1 MKATAVS
8 PGIAIGKVFLLKKI
22 EVESLQKYS
31 NSMEKEL
38 SILEKALEKSAF
50 ELQELIETS
59 GAKLGKDD
67 AEIFQAH
74 LMILQDDEFVQTV
87 RDHIESEKLCAA
99 YAVMKTADEFYI
111 QFMNIE
117 DEYIRERA
125 ADVKDV
131 GMRVVKSI
139 LGTGTGLEAMPDGS
153 VIVARE
159 LSPSDTASMDSQKV
173 CGIITEGGGRTSHA
187 AIIARNL
194 GIPAIVGAAGITEQV
209 ETGSFIVFDGESGE
223 VFIRPD
229 EKIIQRYEKIKISR
243 ENYKKL
249 LMQFKDKKTF
259 TIDSHQVELYAN
271 IASQNDTSAA
281 LENGAQGVG
290 LFRTEFLYMNRDSEP
305 SEEEQLEVYKKVLLN
320 MKSKPVII
328 RTLDIGGD
336 KDVPYLGLEKEDNP
350 FLGFRAIR
358 ICLEKKEMFKKQLR
372 AILRA
377 SVFGR
382 ARIMFPMISCLEELR
397 AAKQIV
403 SECMQELDKKSIEYD
418 RSIQTGIMIEV
429 PSAAVISD
437 ILAEECDFFSIGTND
452 LIQYTTAVD
461 RMNHKISELYNQY
474 NPAVLRLIKTVIEN
488 GHKKGIDVGM
498 CGEAAGDE
506 VMAYLLLG
514 LGLDEF
520 SMSPPCILNIRRL
533 FSLVGMNEARN
544 DAQKVLEMKDA
555 QEIKK
560 FLEERNKKIAGK

>member
-31 NSMEKEL
+31 DSMEKEL

-173 CGIITEGGGRTSHA
+173 CGIITESGGRTSHA

-194 GIPAIVGAAGITEQV
+194 GIPAIVGAGGITEQV
-209 ETGSFIVFDGESGE
+209 ETGTFIVFNGESGE

-377 SVFGR
+377 SIFGR

-560 FLEERNKKIAGK
+560 FLEERN

>member
-31 NSMEKEL
+31 DSMEKEL
-38 SILEKALEKSAF
+38 SILETALEKSAF

-59 GAKLGKDD
+59 EAKLGKDD

-403 SECMQELDKKSIEYD
+403 SECMQELDKKYIEYD

>member
-1 MKATAVS
+1 MKGTAVS

-22 EVESLQKYS
+22 EVESLQK
-31 NSMEKEL
+31 NSDDPQKEL
-38 SILEKALEKSAF
+38 AILETALKKSALELEK
-50 ELQELIETS
+50 LIQAS
-59 GAKLGKDD
+59 GEKLGETD
-67 AEIFQAH
+67 AGIFQAH

-87 RDHIESEKLCAA
+87 RDHIQAEKLCAA
-99 YAVMKTADEFYI
+99 YAVVKTAEDFYI
-111 QFMNIE
+111 QFMQIE

-131 GMRVVKSI
+131 GMRVIKSI

-153 VIVARE
+153 VIVAQE

-173 CGIITEGGGRTSHA
+173 CGIITESGGRTSHA

-194 GIPAIVGAAGITEQV
+194 GIPAIVGAGGITEQV
-209 ETGSFIVFDGESGE
+209 ETGTFIVFNGESGE
-223 VFIRPD
+223 IFIQPD

-290 LFRTEFLYMNRDSEP
+290 LFRTEFLYMNRDNEP
-305 SEEEQLEVYKKVLLN
+305 SEEEQFVIYKKVLSD

-336 KDVPYLGLEKEDNP
+336 KNVPYLGLEKEDNP

-377 SVFGR
+377 SIFGR
-382 ARIMFPMISCLEELR
+382 ARIMFPMISCLEELMT
-397 AAKQIV
+397 AKEII
-403 SECMQELDKKSIEYD
+403 SECMQELDKRSIEYD
-418 RSIQTGIMIEV
+418 RSIQIGIMIEV

-437 ILAEECDFFSIGTND
+437 ILAKECDFFSIGTND

-461 RMNHKISELYNQY
+461 RMNPKIAELYNQY

-488 GHKKGIDVGM
+488 GHKEKIDVGM

-506 VMAYLLLG
+506 IMAYLLLG

-533 FSLVGMNEARN
+533 FSLADMNEAVN
-544 DAQKVLEMKDA
+544 DAQTVLTMKDA
-555 QEIKK
+555 REIKK
-560 FLEERNKKIAGK
+560 FLEERNKKISER

>member
-31 NSMEKEL
+31 DSMEKEL

-173 CGIITEGGGRTSHA
+173 CGIKQKAEA
-187 AIIARNL
+187 
-194 GIPAIVGAAGITEQV
+194 
-209 ETGSFIVFDGESGE
+209 
-223 VFIRPD
+223 
-229 EKIIQRYEKIKISR
+229 
-243 ENYKKL
+243 
-249 LMQFKDKKTF
+249 
-259 TIDSHQVELYAN
+259 
-271 IASQNDTSAA
+271 
-281 LENGAQGVG
+281 
-290 LFRTEFLYMNRDSEP
+290 EP
-305 SEEEQLEVYKKVLLN
+305 LTQ
-320 MKSKPVII
+320 P
-328 RTLDIGGD
+328 
-336 KDVPYLGLEKEDNP
+336 
-350 FLGFRAIR
+350 
-358 ICLEKKEMFKKQLR
+358 
-372 AILRA
+372 
-377 SVFGR
+377 
-382 ARIMFPMISCLEELR
+382 
-397 AAKQIV
+397 
-403 SECMQELDKKSIEYD
+403 
-418 RSIQTGIMIEV
+418 
-429 PSAAVISD
+429 
-437 ILAEECDFFSIGTND
+437 
-452 LIQYTTAVD
+452 
-461 RMNHKISELYNQY
+461 
-474 NPAVLRLIKTVIEN
+474 
-488 GHKKGIDVGM
+488 
-498 CGEAAGDE
+498 
-506 VMAYLLLG
+506 
-514 LGLDEF
+514 
-520 SMSPPCILNIRRL
+520 
-533 FSLVGMNEARN
+533 
-544 DAQKVLEMKDA
+544 
-555 QEIKK
+555 
-560 FLEERNKKIAGK
+560 

>member
-1 MKATAVS
+1 MKGTAVS

-22 EVESLQKYS
+22 EVESLQK
-31 NSMEKEL
+31 NSDDTQKEL
-38 SILEKALEKSAF
+38 AILETALEKSAL
-50 ELQELIETS
+50 ELEKLIQAS
-59 GAKLGKDD
+59 GEKLGETD
-67 AEIFQAH
+67 AGIFQAH

-87 RDHIESEKLCAA
+87 RDRIQTEKLCAA
-99 YAVMKTADEFYI
+99 YAVVKTAEDFYI
-111 QFMNIE
+111 KFMQIE

-131 GMRVVKSI
+131 GMRVIKSI
-139 LGTGTGLEAMPDGS
+139 LGTGTGLEAIPDGS
-153 VIVARE
+153 VIVAQE

-173 CGIITEGGGRTSHA
+173 CGIITESGGRTSHA

-194 GIPAIVGAAGITEQV
+194 GIPAIVGAGGITERV
-209 ETGSFIVFDGESGE
+209 ETGTFIVFNGESGE
-223 VFIRPD
+223 IFIQPD
-229 EKIIQRYEKIKISR
+229 EELVKKYIEMKAAKEKH
-243 ENYKKL
+243 KKL

-259 TIDSHQVELYAN
+259 THDNHQVELYAN

-290 LFRTEFLYMNRDSEP
+290 LFRTEFLYMNRDNEP
-305 SEEEQLEVYKKVLLN
+305 SEEEQFVIYKKVLSD

-336 KDVPYLGLEKEDNP
+336 KNVPYLGLEKEDNP

-377 SVFGR
+377 SIFGR
-382 ARIMFPMISCLEELR
+382 ARIMFPMISCLEELMT
-397 AAKQIV
+397 AKEII
-403 SECMQELDKKSIEYD
+403 SECMQELDKRSIEYD
-418 RSIQTGIMIEV
+418 RSIQIGIMIEV

-437 ILAEECDFFSIGTND
+437 ILAKECDFFSIGTND

-461 RMNHKISELYNQY
+461 RMNPKIADLYNQY

-488 GHKKGIDVGM
+488 GHKEKIDVGM

-506 VMAYLLLG
+506 IMAYLLLG

-520 SMSPPCILNIRRL
+520 SMSPSCILNIRRL
-533 FSLVGMNEARN
+533 FSLVDMNEAVN
-544 DAQKVLEMKDA
+544 DAQTVLTMKDA
-555 QEIKK
+555 REIKK
-560 FLEERNKKIAGK
+560 FLEERNKKISE

>member
-194 GIPAIVGAAGITEQV
+194 GIPAIVGATGITEQV

>member
-31 NSMEKEL
+31 DSMEKEL
-38 SILEKALEKSAF
+38 SILETALEKSAF

-125 ADVKDV
+125 TDVKDV

-194 GIPAIVGAAGITEQV
+194 GIPAIVGATGITEQV

>member
-31 NSMEKEL
+31 DSMEKEL
-38 SILEKALEKSAF
+38 SILETALEKSAF

-59 GAKLGKDD
+59 EAKLGKDD

>member
-31 NSMEKEL
+31 DSMEKEL

-194 GIPAIVGAAGITEQV
+194 GIPAIVGATGITEQV

-259 TIDSHQVELYAN
+259 THDNHQVELYAN

>member
-1 MKATAVS
+1 MNATAVS

-31 NSMEKEL
+31 DSMEKEL
-38 SILEKALEKSAF
+38 SILETALEKSAF

-194 GIPAIVGAAGITEQV
+194 GIPAIVGATGITEQV

>member
-31 NSMEKEL
+31 DSMEKEL
-38 SILEKALEKSAF
+38 SILETALEKSAF

-59 GAKLGKDD
+59 EAKLGKDD

-125 ADVKDV
+125 TDVKDV

-194 GIPAIVGAAGITEQV
+194 GIPAIVGATGITEQV

>member
-31 NSMEKEL
+31 DSMEKEL

-461 RMNHKISELYNQY
+461 RMNHKILELYNQY

>member
-31 NSMEKEL
+31 DSMEKEL
-38 SILEKALEKSAF
+38 SILETALEKSAF

-59 GAKLGKDD
+59 EAKLGKDD

-125 ADVKDV
+125 TDVKDV

-194 GIPAIVGAAGITEQV
+194 GIPAIVGATGITEQV

-271 IASQNDTSAA
+271 IASQNDTSVA

>member
-1 MKATAVS
+1 MKGTAVS

-22 EVESLQKYS
+22 EVESLQK
-31 NSMEKEL
+31 NSDDTQKEL
-38 SILEKALEKSAF
+38 AILETALEKSAL
-50 ELQELIETS
+50 ELEKLIQAS
-59 GAKLGKDD
+59 GEKLGETD
-67 AEIFQAH
+67 AGIFQAH

-87 RDHIESEKLCAA
+87 RDRIQTEKLCAA
-99 YAVMKTADEFYI
+99 YAVVKTAEDFYI
-111 QFMNIE
+111 KFMQIE

-131 GMRVVKSI
+131 GMRVIKSI
-139 LGTGTGLEAMPDGS
+139 LGTGTGLEAIPDGS
-153 VIVARE
+153 VIVAQE

-173 CGIITEGGGRTSHA
+173 CGIITESGGRTSHA

-194 GIPAIVGAAGITEQV
+194 GIPAIVGAGGITERV
-209 ETGSFIVFDGESGE
+209 ETGTFIVFNGESGE
-223 VFIRPD
+223 IFIQPD
-229 EKIIQRYEKIKISR
+229 EELVKKYIEMKAAKEKH
-243 ENYKKL
+243 KKL

-259 TIDSHQVELYAN
+259 THDNHQVELYAN

-290 LFRTEFLYMNRDSEP
+290 LFRTEFLYMNRDNEP
-305 SEEEQLEVYKKVLLN
+305 SEEEQFVIYKKVLSD

-336 KDVPYLGLEKEDNP
+336 KNVPYLGLEKEDNP

-377 SVFGR
+377 SIFGR
-382 ARIMFPMISCLEELR
+382 ARIMFPMISCLEELMT
-397 AAKQIV
+397 AKEII
-403 SECMQELDKKSIEYD
+403 SECMQELDKRSIEYD
-418 RSIQTGIMIEV
+418 RSIQIGIMIEV

-437 ILAEECDFFSIGTND
+437 ILAKECDFFSIGTND

-461 RMNHKISELYNQY
+461 RMNPKIADLYNQY

-488 GHKKGIDVGM
+488 GHKEKIDVGM

-506 VMAYLLLG
+506 IMAYLLLG

-520 SMSPPCILNIRRL
+520 SMSPSCILNIRRL
-533 FSLVGMNEARN
+533 FSLVDMNEAVN
-544 DAQKVLEMKDA
+544 DAQTVLTMKDA
-555 QEIKK
+555 REIKK
-560 FLEERNKKIAGK
+560 FLEERNKKISER

>member
-31 NSMEKEL
+31 DSMEKEL

-194 GIPAIVGAAGITEQV
+194 GIPAIVGATGITEQV

>member
-31 NSMEKEL
+31 DSMEKEL

>member
-31 NSMEKEL
+31 DSMEKEL

-194 GIPAIVGAAGITEQV
+194 GIPAIVGATRITEQV

>member
-31 NSMEKEL
+31 DSMEKEL
-38 SILEKALEKSAF
+38 SILETALEKSAF

-59 GAKLGKDD
+59 EAKLGKDD

-194 GIPAIVGAAGITEQV
+194 GIPAIVGATGITEQV

>member
-1 MKATAVS
+1 MKGTAVS

-22 EVESLQKYS
+22 EVESLQK
-31 NSMEKEL
+31 NSDDPQKEL
-38 SILEKALEKSAF
+38 AILETALKKSALELEK
-50 ELQELIETS
+50 LIQAS
-59 GAKLGKDD
+59 GEKLGETD
-67 AEIFQAH
+67 AGIFQAH

-87 RDHIESEKLCAA
+87 RDHIQAEKLCAA
-99 YAVMKTADEFYI
+99 YAVVKTAEDFYI
-111 QFMNIE
+111 QFMQIE

-131 GMRVVKSI
+131 GMRVIKSI

-153 VIVARE
+153 VIVAQE

-173 CGIITEGGGRTSHA
+173 CGIITESGGRTSHA

-194 GIPAIVGAAGITEQV
+194 GIPAIVGAGGITEQV
-209 ETGSFIVFDGESGE
+209 ETGTFIVFNGESGE
-223 VFIRPD
+223 IFIQPD
-229 EKIIQRYEKIKISR
+229 GELVKKYIEMKAVKEKH
-243 ENYKKL
+243 KKL

-259 TIDSHQVELYAN
+259 THDNHQVELYAN

-290 LFRTEFLYMNRDSEP
+290 LFRTEFLYMNRDNEP

-377 SVFGR
+377 SIFGR
-382 ARIMFPMISCLEELR
+382 ARIMFPMISCLEELMT
-397 AAKQIV
+397 AKEII
-403 SECMQELDKKSIEYD
+403 SECMQELDKRSIEYD
-418 RSIQTGIMIEV
+418 RSIQIGIMIEV

-437 ILAEECDFFSIGTND
+437 ILAKECDFFSIGTND

-461 RMNHKISELYNQY
+461 RMNPKIAELYNQY

-488 GHKKGIDVGM
+488 GHKEKIDVGM

-506 VMAYLLLG
+506 IMAYLLLG

-533 FSLVGMNEARN
+533 FSLADMNEAVN
-544 DAQKVLEMKDA
+544 DAQTVLTMKDA
-555 QEIKK
+555 REIKK
-560 FLEERNKKIAGK
+560 FLEERNKKISER

>member
-31 NSMEKEL
+31 DSMEKEL

-403 SECMQELDKKSIEYD
+403 SECMQELDKKYIEYD

>member
-1 MKATAVS
+1 
-8 PGIAIGKVFLLKKI
+8 
-22 EVESLQKYS
+22 
-31 NSMEKEL
+31 
-38 SILEKALEKSAF
+38 
-50 ELQELIETS
+50 
-59 GAKLGKDD
+59 
-67 AEIFQAH
+67 
-74 LMILQDDEFVQTV
+74 
-87 RDHIESEKLCAA
+87 
-99 YAVMKTADEFYI
+99 
-111 QFMNIE
+111 
-117 DEYIRERA
+117 
-125 ADVKDV
+125 
-131 GMRVVKSI
+131 
-139 LGTGTGLEAMPDGS
+139 
-153 VIVARE
+153 
-159 LSPSDTASMDSQKV
+159 
-173 CGIITEGGGRTSHA
+173 
-187 AIIARNL
+187 
-194 GIPAIVGAAGITEQV
+194 
-209 ETGSFIVFDGESGE
+209 
-223 VFIRPD
+223 
-229 EKIIQRYEKIKISR
+229 
-243 ENYKKL
+243 
-249 LMQFKDKKTF
+249 
-259 TIDSHQVELYAN
+259 
-271 IASQNDTSAA
+271 
-281 LENGAQGVG
+281 
-290 LFRTEFLYMNRDSEP
+290 MNRDSEP

>member
-31 NSMEKEL
+31 DSMEKEL
-38 SILEKALEKSAF
+38 SILETALEKSAF

>member
-1 MKATAVS
+1 
-8 PGIAIGKVFLLKKI
+8 
-22 EVESLQKYS
+22 
-31 NSMEKEL
+31 
-38 SILEKALEKSAF
+38 
-50 ELQELIETS
+50 
-59 GAKLGKDD
+59 
-67 AEIFQAH
+67 
-74 LMILQDDEFVQTV
+74 MILQDDEFVQTV

-125 ADVKDV
+125 TDVKDV

>member
-31 NSMEKEL
+31 DSMEKEL
-38 SILEKALEKSAF
+38 SILETALEKSAF

-194 GIPAIVGAAGITEQV
+194 GIPAIVGATGITEQV